1 MSATALSIFWIHT
14 VPVQTFQGAGPTGDT
29 YAASVDCHGFLDDG
43 VVRVQGP
50 TGEQLV
56 QKSIWYGP
64 LSDAP
69 LFVLESRLV
78 INGRSCQ
85 VTALRRR
92 DGGTLGL
99 PDHIEVEFS

>member
-1 MSATALSIFWIHT
+1 MSTNALSVFWIHT

-29 YAASVDCHGFLDDG
+29 YAEPVDRQGFLDDG
-43 VVRVQGP
+43 VVRVQTP

-64 LSDAP
+64 LTDAP
-69 LFVLESRLV
+69 FFILESRLV
-78 INGRSCQ
+78 VNDRPCQ
-85 VTALRRR
+85 VTAIRRR
-92 DGGTLGL
+92 DGGALGL